1 MEAFLLENRK
11 PKITTLASGKTLKPA
26 THRLNLP
33 AYTKLIHELRTKTH
47 AKVTISLSTESQIHM
62 VWVKSGLVFFTPSA
76 SHPAYVNFASSSRL
90 TDVPALT
97 KPTFPQSDA
106 KLIESTPLPN
116 DEASHVASFQLVT
129 WKDGALSILNDL
141 SKCAISFINQCE
153 DTFKSGTNLNKE
165 MYNRCITAESRDFC
179 NQMKFVL
186 IGRLCYGQTTSP
198 PPIQLYQYGV
208 TPFISAD
215 IICEGAAYRSIDVEN
230 YAMNSN
236 HLVSYAPFFVPNDT
250 KPGSRIDLLMVNHLK
265 KFNLIFD
272 TWYKTGGSVMV
283 SSRPERAQNEAS
295 ANQIMPTLVKHIAND
310 DLDMDDGDVSE

>member
-11 PKITTLASGKTLKPA
+11 PQITTLASGKTLKPA

-47 AKVTISLSTESQIHM
+47 AKVAISLSTDSQIHM

-76 SHPAYVNFASSSRL
+76 SHPAYVNFASSNRL

-97 KPTFPQSDA
+97 KTTFPQSDV
-106 KLIESTPLPN
+106 KLIETTPLPN
-116 DEASHVASFQLVT
+116 DETSHVASFQLVT
-129 WKDGALSILNDL
+129 WMEGALNILNDL

-165 MYNRCITAESRDFC
+165 LYNRCITAESRDFC

-208 TPFISAD
+208 TPFISSD
-215 IICEGAAYRSIDVEN
+215 IICEGAAYRPIDVEN

-236 HLVSYAPFFVPNDT
+236 HTVSYAPFFVPNET
-250 KPGSRIDLLMVNHLK
+250 KPGSRIDLIMVNHLK
-265 KFNLIFD
+265 KFNLMFD
-272 TWYKTGGSVMV
+272 SWYKTGGSVMV
-283 SSRPERAQNEAS
+283 SSRPERTQNEAS
-295 ANQIMPTLVKHIAND
+295 VSQIMPTSVKHIANE
-310 DLDMDDGDVSE
+310 DLTADDGEGSE